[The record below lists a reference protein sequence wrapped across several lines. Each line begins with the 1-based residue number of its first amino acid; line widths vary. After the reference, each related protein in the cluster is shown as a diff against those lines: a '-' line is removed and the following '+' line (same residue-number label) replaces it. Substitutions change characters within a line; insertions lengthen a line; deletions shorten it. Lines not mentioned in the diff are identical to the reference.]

1 MLYKKQLFDGDL
13 EGISCICA
21 WIANFSAYIPNDLKW
36 NWVKSRKKI
45 WSCHSLILIIPCLGY
60 PSFNILFQ
68 IYNFHPHTWWTRY
81 FRVVEFA
88 WICLFQVGSSTPI
101 HIQTR
106 WFQRCWRPISGNFG
120 PLKHVFFHGGPTK
133 HSPHLLVK
141 SAGGWYPRFLSVFQG
156 TWLSWWVP
164 QRARSRYWSLELT
177 KQHIRI
183 AYRRFWH

>member
-1 MLYKKQLFDGDL
+1 MPN

-21 WIANFSAYIPNDLKW
+21 WIANFSAYIPKW
-36 NWVKSRKKI
+36 SQMELVKSRKQI

-60 PSFNILFQ
+60 PTFNILFQ
-68 IYNFHPHTWWTRY
+68 FYNFHPHTWWTRY

-88 WICLFQVGSSTPI
+88 WICLFQLVHQPQSI
-101 HIQTR
+101 
-106 WFQRCWRPISGNFG
+106 FRPDGFSAVRGQFLVTSG
-120 PLKHVFFHGGPTK
+120 PLTTFFFMESTK

>member
-1 MLYKKQLFDGDL
+1 MISN
-13 EGISCICA
+13 GIG
-21 WIANFSAYIPNDLKW
+21 
-36 NWVKSRKKI
+36 SRAGNKC

-60 PSFNILFQ
+60 PTFNILFQ
-68 IYNFHPHTWWTRY
+68 FYNFHPHTWWTTLFSSCR
-81 FRVVEFA
+81 
-88 WICLFQVGSSTPI
+88 ICLNLPFFKLVHQPQSI
-101 HIQTR
+101 
-106 WFQRCWRPISGNFG
+106 FRPDGFSAVRGQFLVTSG
-120 PLKHVFFHGGPTK
+120 PLNTFFFHGGPTK